1 MAADSIFLISLF
13 TALAVWIA
21 IGVLSPRMPSELA
34 CSQCDGP
41 LLPQSTRRGVSD
53 VAVCSACG
61 AGVTPAPVVLEGDL
75 SEHSDIGP

>member
-34 CSQCDGP
+34 CSQCDEA
-41 LLPQSTRRGVSD
+41 LLPQSTRRGGSD

-61 AGVTPAPVVLEGDL
+61 AGVTPAPVVLDGGL
-75 SEHSDIGP
+75 SKDSDIGP